1 MTRWQTLLPALWAP
15 TGAHPHPAP
24 VFGASGAC
32 RRGPSGSSG
41 PSPGAAPALSP
52 TGQNRRAQL
61 PPPRQ
66 LHRAPLP
73 TCRLPAPGLLSE
85 EQRSPPGPTWA
96 SRSRGTSGEGS
107 LDFREPG
114 FVSSGKT
121 RGHRNDRCDRE
132 FTLMDSQT
140 GGPPP
145 SGGARGSIS
154 GRGCAQGAHWIPRKE
169 GGRHRTGPCGCSG
182 CGRRAVPG
190 VRYLPG

>member
-1 MTRWQTLLPALWAP
+1 MTRWQTLLPKSALWAP
-15 TGAHPHPAP
+15 TGARPHPAP

-32 RRGPSGSSG
+32 RRGPSGGSG

-52 TGQNRRAQL
+52 TGQNPCAQL
-61 PPPRQ
+61 LPPRQ
-66 LHRAPLP
+66 LHRALLP

-121 RGHRNDRCDRE
+121 RGHRNDRYDRE
-132 FTLMDSQT
+132 FTHIHPRLVGLQFSQFFKSKVLSHT
-140 GGPPP
+140 ILEFLLFPN
-145 SGGARGSIS
+145 SRVI
-154 GRGCAQGAHWIPRKE
+154 AHLCPK
-169 GGRHRTGPCGCSG
+169 
-182 CGRRAVPG
+182 
-190 VRYLPG
+190 

>member
-1 MTRWQTLLPALWAP
+1 MTRWQTLLPKSALWAP
-15 TGAHPHPAP
+15 TGARPHPAP
-24 VFGASGAC
+24 MFGASGAC
-32 RRGPSGSSG
+32 RRGPSGGSG

-52 TGQNRRAQL
+52 TGQNRCAQL

-85 EQRSPPGPTWA
+85 EQQSPPGPTWA

-132 FTLMDSQT
+132 FTLMDSPAT
-140 GGPPP
+140 LWGR
-145 SGGARGSIS
+145 SGKHLGSGMCTERS
-154 GRGCAQGAHWIPRKE
+154 LDSSEGRGQA
-169 GGRHRTGPCGCSG
+169 
-182 CGRRAVPG
+182 
-190 VRYLPG
+190 